1 MENIS
6 PEVQLSDYKYFLFPC
21 ERSEC
26 DILRCISL
34 AQLRG
39 FYSRRKE
46 TLTSTL
52 RLMANN
58 ESISALVIDMAL
70 ESIAQAQAN
79 YLGWSG
85 GGNLILFS
93 LFRRLIS

>member
-1 MENIS
+1 MGVI
-6 PEVQLSDYKYFLFPC
+6 VDGK
-21 ERSEC
+21 
-26 DILRCISL
+26 
-34 AQLRG
+34 
-39 FYSRRKE
+39 
-46 TLTSTL
+46 TSTL

-85 GGNLILFS
+85 GGHLILFS
-93 LFRRLIS
+93 LFRRLVS